1 MKFKM
6 TKQEKHWV
14 LYDVGN
20 SAFTLMVAT
29 IMPIYFNYLAK
40 VDSIS
45 SADYLAYW
53 GYAASIATLIGVII
67 GPILGTMAD
76 TKGFKK
82 PIFIASILLGSISCA
97 FLGFSSSWLVFLIIY
112 VMANIG
118 FSSSLIFYD
127 SMLADITTEDRM
139 DNVSSQGYAW
149 GYIGSCIPFILCLL
163 IVLGRGKIGLSMNN
177 SMIICFALIA
187 VWWIG
192 MSINLIK
199 EYKQKYYVPKNEH
212 AVKNTFKR
220 LFKTIKNIHNE
231 KEIFMFLLAFF
242 FFIDGVNTIIDMA
255 TAYGYA
261 LGLNETSLLLALF
274 VTQFVACP
282 FTILFGRL
290 SEKFETDKLINI
302 CIIAYFGIT
311 VYASFLNN
319 QFQFWVLAILV
330 GIFQGGIQAL
340 SRSYFAK
347 IIASEQS
354 GEYFGIL
361 DICGKGASFIGTTL
375 MSIVSQ
381 ITGDVNKG
389 VGVIAILFVIG
400 FLLFRKSVSI
410 RKGLEKEINEFEL
423 RSQAN

>member
-231 KEIFMFLLAFF
+231 KEIFIEVFYIGCKFLLIFH
-242 FFIDGVNTIIDMA
+242 
-255 TAYGYA
+255 
-261 LGLNETSLLLALF
+261 
-274 VTQFVACP
+274 
-282 FTILFGRL
+282 
-290 SEKFETDKLINI
+290 
-302 CIIAYFGIT
+302 
-311 VYASFLNN
+311 
-319 QFQFWVLAILV
+319 FQ
-330 GIFQGGIQAL
+330 
-340 SRSYFAK
+340 
-347 IIASEQS
+347 
-354 GEYFGIL
+354 
-361 DICGKGASFIGTTL
+361 
-375 MSIVSQ
+375 
-381 ITGDVNKG
+381 
-389 VGVIAILFVIG
+389 
-400 FLLFRKSVSI
+400 
-410 RKGLEKEINEFEL
+410 
-423 RSQAN
+423 